1 MSTFYNQLSENFGSL
16 LETEINHDVI
26 IQVGKFPNQKQF
38 KVHSLILSVRS
49 PYFNLLFSKIDSLQK
64 NDNGII
70 IINKPDNTP
79 LSYEIILRYLYMGVI
94 DFEKLSFITILDLS
108 SVVVDLNL
116 NELII
121 FIQPFLLEK
130 RFELFNEYIIEILNT
145 FYNNKIYT
153 KLSKFCD
160 TYINSN
166 SHQILNSGNFKFLS
180 KNILLLILKFDY
192 IKGFTEIELWNKLI
206 EWGKAQIQDEI
217 EGGGEDIMNWSKD
230 DFNNLEEILHDL
242 IPLIR
247 FFQIFSDD
255 FYKFVYPYKRVL
267 PKVLRKDLVAYYITS
282 YYAPAS
288 DVLPARKTQSD
299 DINSTTSDDTRI
311 TETQN
316 YKTPSISSMIQDS
329 IYSSDSPDLT
339 KSSIHSDSSTYSE
352 DSSILSEEAKTL
364 LENWINESEKS
375 SWTNYLHIG
384 KTTIQ
389 KWRWNLLYR
398 ASWNGYSPVKFHQ
411 ECDNKGSCVIV
422 VKIKNEPNKVIGGY
436 NPVGWY
442 KLKRGCIKYSPT
454 KSSFIYH
461 LDEMDLDNNSILCR
475 VKQNKHQTA
484 ICQTNSFGPTFGYFD
499 HNEFFVSKII
509 KSHCHTGITYQSGI
523 DIGSFEVED
532 YEVFQLVKE

>member
-38 KVHSLILSVRS
+38 KVHSLILR
-49 PYFNLLFSKIDSLQK
+49 
-64 NDNGII
+64 
-70 IINKPDNTP
+70 
-79 LSYEIILRYLYMGVI
+79 
-94 DFEKLSFITILDLS
+94 
-108 SVVVDLNL
+108 
-116 NELII
+116 
-121 FIQPFLLEK
+121 
-130 RFELFNEYIIEILNT
+130 
-145 FYNNKIYT
+145 
-153 KLSKFCD
+153 
-160 TYINSN
+160 
-166 SHQILNSGNFKFLS
+166 
-180 KNILLLILKFDY
+180 
-192 IKGFTEIELWNKLI
+192 FTEIELWNKLI
-206 EWGKAQIQDEI
+206 EWGKAHIQDVTE
-217 EGGGEDIMNWSKD
+217 GGEDIMNWSKE

-255 FYKFVYPYKRVL
+255 FYKFVYPYKRIL

-282 YYAPAS
+282 YYTPES
-288 DVLPARKTQSD
+288 VVLPARKTKSD
-299 DINSTTSDDTRI
+299 DINSTTSNDTKI

-316 YKTPSISSMIQDS
+316 YETSSITSIIQDS
-329 IYSSDSPDLT
+329 IYSSNSPDL
-339 KSSIHSDSSTYSE
+339 KIHSDSSTYSE

-364 LENWINESEKS
+364 IENWINESEKA
-375 SWTNYLHIG
+375 SWIPNYLYIG

-411 ECDNKGSCVIV
+411 ECDNKGSCVIA

-442 KLKRGCIKYSPT
+442 KLKHGCIKYSPT

-461 LDEMDLDNNSILCR
+461 LDEMDLNNNSILCR

-509 KSHCHTGITYQSGI
+509 KSHCHTGITYQSGV